1 MLVPKADVPTL
12 NKKLP
17 TERPAWKCEHRD
29 DEGNWM
35 SGKLVKARQ
44 KKVAGPTGGSE
55 VRVTEFQ
62 FKTADGVGWYRLNME
77 DYGPTGE
84 WVFWTLKP
92 RP

>member
-1 MLVPKADVPTL
+1 MQPA
-12 NKKLP
+12 LP
-17 TERPAWKCEHRD
+17 FESVHTPRD
-29 DEGNWM
+29 GD
-35 SGKLVKARQ
+35 L
-44 KKVAGPTGGSE
+44 AGDSK

-92 RP
+92 RS